1 MLSENNKII
10 DQMIYNI
17 VMKILLSND
26 KIEITDELK
35 EFIRNE
41 AENSIKNINYED
53 NNEFDNLILK
63 QIENSI
69 YSLVQIKSIKKDFKH
84 IDSLLDKYFKI

>member
-1 MLSENNKII
+1 
-10 DQMIYNI
+10 MIYNI

>member
-1 MLSENNKII
+1 
-10 DQMIYNI
+10 MIYNI

-26 KIEITDELK
+26 KIEITDEIK
-35 EFIRNE
+35 EFIRSE
-41 AENSIKNINYED
+41 AENSIKDINYED
-53 NNEFDNLILK
+53 NELDNKILK

-69 YSLVQIKSIKKDFKH
+69 YSLVQIKSVKKDFEY

>member
-69 YSLVQIKSIKKDFKH
+69 YSLVQIKSIKKDFKE

>member
-1 MLSENNKII
+1 
-10 DQMIYNI
+10 MIYNI

-41 AENSIKNINYED
+41 AENSIKDINYED

-69 YSLVQIKSIKKDFKH
+69 YSLVQIKSVKKDFKYV
-84 IDSLLDKYFKI
+84 DSLLDKYFKI